1 MIITNNSHLMN
12 CQTVEMFTRA
22 YQSVCEGRSVDKT
35 VLKPLL
41 DLTKDVYGKGFSKNM
56 ESADD
61 RYHAGFYIKDL
72 PESLADG
79 ECRNKAKC
87 LYELFIYNHYS
98 IDPRKVVGFVDEYFE
113 DLKNNAYTYLLI
125 VNLISNTTEWQLPDY
140 MIYQFNQ
147 LFNQIEGL

>member
-61 RYHAGFYIKDL
+61 RYHAGFYLKDL
-72 PESLADG
+72 PESLPNGD
-79 ECRNKAKC
+79 CRNKAKC

-98 IDPRKVVGFVDEYFE
+98 IDPSKVVSFVDNYFDE
-113 DLKNNAYTYLLI
+113 LKYNVYIYLLI
-125 VNLISNTTEWQLPDY
+125 INLISNTTEWQLPDY

>member
-1 MIITNNSHLMN
+1 MVITNNSHLMN

-61 RYHAGFYIKDL
+61 RYHAGFYLKDL
-72 PESLADG
+72 PESLPNGD
-79 ECRNKAKC
+79 CRNKAKC

-113 DLKNNAYTYLLI
+113 DLKNNVYTYLLL
-125 VNLISNTTEWQLPDY
+125 VNLISNTTEWQLPEY
-140 MIYQFNQ
+140 MIYQFNH

>member
-1 MIITNNSHLMN
+1 MIIANNSHLMN

-125 VNLISNTTEWQLPDY
+125 INLISNTTEWQLPDY

>member
-1 MIITNNSHLMN
+1 MIITNNSQLMN
-12 CQTVEMFTRA
+12 CQTVEMFTCA
-22 YQSVCEGRSVDKT
+22 HQSVCKGRSVDKT

>member
-125 VNLISNTTEWQLPDY
+125 INLISNTTEWQLPDY

>member
-1 MIITNNSHLMN
+1 MIITNNSQLMN
-12 CQTVEMFTRA
+12 WQTVEMFTCA
-22 YQSVCEGRSVDKT
+22 HQSVCKGNTVDE
-35 VLKPLL
+35 VHLKPLIN
-41 DLTKDVYGKGFSKNM
+41 LTKEVYSKWFSKNM

-79 ECRNKAKC
+79 ECRNKAKD
-87 LYELFIYNHYS
+87 LHERFIYNHYS
-98 IDPRKVVGFVDEYFE
+98 IDPSEVVGFVDDYFE
-113 DLKNNAYTYLLI
+113 ELKYNVYTYLLI
-125 VNLISNTTEWQLPDY
+125 INLLTFTEEWKLPDY

>member
-72 PESLADG
+72 PDSLPNG
-79 ECRNKAKC
+79 ECRNDAKD
-87 LYELFIYNHYS
+87 LYERYIYNHYM
-98 IDPRKVVGFVDEYFE
+98 IDPSQVVDYIDKYFDE
-113 DLKNNAYTYLLI
+113 LNNNVYTYLLI
-125 VNLISNTTEWQLPDY
+125 INLIVNTTEWQLPDH
-140 MIYQFNQ
+140 MVYQFNQ
-147 LFNQIEGL
+147 LFNRIEGL

>member
-1 MIITNNSHLMN
+1 MN

-113 DLKNNAYTYLLI
+113 DLKNNVYTYLLL

>member
-87 LYELFIYNHYS
+87 LYELFLN
-98 IDPRKVVGFVDEYFE
+98 K
-113 DLKNNAYTYLLI
+113 L
-125 VNLISNTTEWQLPDY
+125 Y
-140 MIYQFNQ
+140 MSF
-147 LFNQIEGL
+147 

>member
-1 MIITNNSHLMN
+1 MN

-72 PESLADG
+72 PDSLPNG
-79 ECRNKAKC
+79 ECRNDAKD
-87 LYELFIYNHYS
+87 LYERYIYNHYM
-98 IDPRKVVGFVDEYFE
+98 IDPSQVVDYIDKYFDE
-113 DLKNNAYTYLLI
+113 LNNNVYTYLLI
-125 VNLISNTTEWQLPDY
+125 INLIVNTTEWQLPDH
-140 MIYQFNQ
+140 MVYQFNQ
-147 LFNQIEGL
+147 LFNRIEGL

>member
-1 MIITNNSHLMN
+1 MN

-147 LFNQIEGL
+147 LFDQIEGL

>member
-1 MIITNNSHLMN
+1 MN

-125 VNLISNTTEWQLPDY
+125 INLISNTTEWQLPDY